1 MANCDSV
8 TLDPL
13 TVDST
18 LPIGAEEGGVEEGK
32 RVGDQ
37 VGDRSITEG
46 GRDVEAPVTVCASIF
61 VKDPVATALLSL
73 LLRVVVLPF
82 GWTAV

>member
-1 MANCDSV
+1 MMADWDSV

-13 TVDST
+13 TVDPPLLT
-18 LPIGAEEGGVEEGK
+18 GAEEGEVEEGK

-46 GRDVEAPVTVCASIF
+46 GRDAEAPVTACASIF
-61 VKDPVATALLSL
+61 VKDPVATALVSL
-73 LLRVVVLPF
+73 FFRVVVLPL
-82 GWTAV
+82 G